1 MPWWYHIKIPYS
13 LFCGRKSLAGGLEFR
28 VSWQNIPI
36 YIQSS
41 SGMENDGCEFEHD
54 RNHLSTRT
62 AQCAGHVSSFQK
74 PRLGRNWALR
84 LRSAIHRYLEL
95 KSNPSTVSAT
105 SLRTSS
111 TDHCQEQVDFPP
123 LTSKWR
129 NFHWYGGYERLLF
142 KLPDQMRTAQSIQ
155 EGHPS
160 MSGDLCLDRSNKI
173 WGKQSRNR
181 CEKILLLT
189 MKRTSKARRKAR

>member
-1 MPWWYHIKIPYS
+1 MEMMDV
-13 LFCGRKSLAGGLEFR
+13 GL
-28 VSWQNIPI
+28 N
-36 YIQSS
+36 
-41 SGMENDGCEFEHD
+41 MFETTFP
-54 RNHLSTRT
+54 TRT
-62 AQCAGHVSSFQK
+62 CNFGQRNVLATFHRFQN

-111 TDHCQEQVDFPP
+111 TDHCQEQVDFSP

-129 NFHWYGGYERLLF
+129 NFHRYGGYERLLF